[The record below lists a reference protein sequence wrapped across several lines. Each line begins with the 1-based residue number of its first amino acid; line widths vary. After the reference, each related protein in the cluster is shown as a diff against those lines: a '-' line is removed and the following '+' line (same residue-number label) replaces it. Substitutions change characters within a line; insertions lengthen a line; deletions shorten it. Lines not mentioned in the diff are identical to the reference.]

1 MRRLPGHLPP
11 RGAPLRATVPAVT
24 VHPIEQESY
33 RILADR
39 IDLSSLPPLSR
50 AVVARVVHAT
60 ADVALAG
67 TMVLDEAQ
75 LDVAVAALRA
85 GAPVVTDVAMVAAG
99 ISGRD
104 ARCFLNRVPPARA
117 SVAPAIAG
125 DAAPTRS
132 ARAMRLAAA
141 AHPAGAVFV
150 IGCAPTALVELVALS
165 AAGALHPALV
175 IGMPVGFVGA
185 AESKEALRASGLPA
199 VSNVGERGGSA
210 AAAAACNALVR
221 IADGG
226 ADD

>member
-1 MRRLPGHLPP
+1 M
-11 RGAPLRATVPAVT
+11 T

-39 IDLSSLPPLSR
+39 LDLSSLPPVSR

-67 TMVLDEAQ
+67 TMILDEAQ
-75 LDVAVAALRA
+75 LDAAVAALRA
-85 GAPVVTDVAMVAAG
+85 GAPIVTDVAMVAAG
-99 ISGRD
+99 ISGRH
-104 ARCFLNRVPPARA
+104 ARCFLDRVPPAGA
-117 SVAPAIAG
+117 GVAPAVAG
-125 DAAPTRS
+125 ETAPTRS

-150 IGCAPTALVELVALS
+150 VGCAPTALIELVALS
-165 AAGALHPALV
+165 AAGALDPALV

-185 AESKEALRASGLPA
+185 AQSKAALRASGLPA

-221 IADGG
+221 MADGG
-226 ADD
+226 ADG

>member
-1 MRRLPGHLPP
+1 MT
-11 RGAPLRATVPAVT
+11 A
-24 VHPIEQESY
+24 HPIEQESY
-33 RILADR
+33 RILAER
-39 IDLSSLPPLSR
+39 LDLSGLPPVSR

-60 ADVALAG
+60 ADVALASAV
-67 TMVLDEAQ
+67 VLDEAQ
-75 LDVAVAALRA
+75 LVAAAAALRD

-99 ISGRD
+99 ISSRR
-104 ARCFLNRVPPARA
+104 ARCFLDRVPAAAAGARTFA
-117 SVAPAIAG
+117 TG

-141 AHPAGAVFV
+141 AYPVGAVFV
-150 IGCAPTALVELVALS
+150 VGCAPTALVELVDLA
-165 AAGALHPALV
+165 AAGMVEPALV

-185 AESKEALRASGLPA
+185 AESKAALRGSGLPA

-226 ADD
+226 DDD